1 MSINLRPSTTV
12 YANTK
17 LDLTK
22 TIRKYRTE
30 IDQTKDKI
38 SLIATEEE
46 IIENSSGEKTV
57 VSTLKGLIDVQSKR
71 IGLVV
76 KNSGTGDSSEL
87 TLTDTAIEA
96 MSKNISLKGKQIT
109 LTGDTVI
116 DGTFKV
122 GGWTISGDTLVSS
135 NGSCTLNGS
144 TGSINGATG
153 SFKGTIE
160 ATKGT
165 IGGWTITNTKIANTN
180 TSIPVLSAS
189 SGQNSLILQA
199 NGTMSC
205 KYVNNSNSNTNR
217 NVDISSGQIIC
228 SGLDANTR
236 KKVSISNG
244 TIWCERDNTSIK
256 NRVVITSD
264 DLEMVND
271 NNKILFRANSVENE
285 IYGYCQTVSFTAS
298 SNMHLSAKK
307 YYFGNFDSGH
317 TISVSGT
324 IGLANNRYI
333 FTKDKYGNDSALI
346 GWSGGDNIWIGD
358 YDKAILPANLFL
370 TANNVYKLG
379 TGGWASVSD
388 RRMKKDITNIKEA
401 EEFIMSL
408 APKSYR
414 FIDGESQRL
423 HFGFIAQ
430 DVEKTLSKTTGDAG
444 IVVKY
449 STKDDVTVDLNDDST
464 YTVGLRYEEFIA
476 PMVAVIQKQNKQIQA
491 LTETVTK
498 LQNKL
503 GVC

>member
-46 IIENSSGEKTV
+46 IAENSSGEKTV

-71 IGLVV
+71 IGLIV

-165 IGGWTITNTKIANTN
+165 IGGWSIN
-180 TSIPVLSAS
+180 TSVLSAT
-189 SGQNSLILQA
+189 SGQDSLTLSKY
-199 NGTMSC
+199 GTINC
-205 KYVNNSNSNTNR
+205 QYINNSNTNTNR
-217 NVDISSGQIIC
+217 NVNISSGQIIC
-228 SGLDANTR
+228 SGLDTNIR
-236 KKVSISNG
+236 KKVSILNG
-244 TIWCERDNTSIK
+244 AIWCERENTSIN

-264 DLEMVND
+264 NVEVVNGS
-271 NNKILFRANSVENE
+271 NELLFRANSVENE
-285 IYGYCQTVSFTAS
+285 IYGYCKTVSFTAS
-298 SNMHLSAKK
+298 SNMNLNAKK

-324 IGLANNRYI
+324 IGLANNKYI

-346 GWSGGDNIWIGD
+346 GWSGGDNLWIGD
-358 YDKAILPANLFL
+358 YDQAILPANLFL
-370 TANNVYKLG
+370 AANNVYKLG

>member
-46 IIENSSGEKTV
+46 IAENSSGEKTV

-71 IGLVV
+71 IGLIV

-165 IGGWTITNTKIANTN
+165 IGGWSIN
-180 TSIPVLSAS
+180 TSVLSAT
-189 SGQNSLILQA
+189 SGQNSLTLSKY
-199 NGTMSC
+199 GTINC
-205 KYVNNSNSNTNR
+205 QYTNSSNTNTNR

-228 SGLDANTR
+228 SGLDTNIR
-236 KKVSISNG
+236 KKVSILNG
-244 TIWCERDNTSIK
+244 AIWCERENTSIN

-264 DLEMVND
+264 NVEVVNGSD
-271 NNKILFRANSVENE
+271 ALLFRANSVENE
-285 IYGYCQTVSFTAS
+285 IYGYCKTVSFTAS

-317 TISVSGT
+317 TIPVSGT
-324 IGLANNRYI
+324 IGLANNKYI

-503 GVC
+503 GVY

>member
-46 IIENSSGEKTV
+46 IAENSSGEKTV

-71 IGLVV
+71 IGLIV

-165 IGGWTITNTKIANTN
+165 IGGWSIN
-180 TSIPVLSAS
+180 TSVLSAT
-189 SGQNSLILQA
+189 SGQDSLTLSKYGTINCQYINS
-199 NGTMSC
+199 
-205 KYVNNSNSNTNR
+205 SNTNTNR
-217 NVDISSGQIIC
+217 NVNISSGQIIC
-228 SGLDANTR
+228 SGLDTNIR
-236 KKVSISNG
+236 KKVSILNG
-244 TIWCERDNTSIK
+244 AIWCERENTSIN

-264 DLEMVND
+264 NVEVVNGS
-271 NNKILFRANSVENE
+271 NELLFRANSVENE
-285 IYGYCQTVSFTAS
+285 IYGYCKTVSFTAS
-298 SNMHLSAKK
+298 SNMHLNAKK

-324 IGLANNRYI
+324 IGLANNKYI

-346 GWSGGDNIWIGD
+346 GWSGGDNLWIGD
-358 YDKAILPANLFL
+358 YDQAILPANLFL
-370 TANNVYKLG
+370 AANNVYKLG